1 MGRAMLNQSKYIK
14 TIPFSGLFNWSV
26 QYLSETKI
34 SFNTT
39 YPLVRIGEFL
49 KRNKTGIEIQ
59 NDVRYTRVTI
69 RVRNG
74 GVTIRDTEIGKN
86 IGTKRQFVVSEG
98 QFILSKIDARNG
110 AMGIIPAELDGAIV
124 TQDFLPY
131 DIDTKKIN
139 PQYLVLVSTT
149 AEFVAFCQTCS
160 SGTTNRQ
167 RIEERSFLDIKIPL
181 PSLTE
186 QNALVVAYNDRIATA
201 NNQELEANIFERQ
214 IENYLLA
221 QLGINIKDISVHNS
235 ILQLFQF
242 SEMVDRWDILTTQNS
257 IFDALK
263 KSKYPICEIGKVYD
277 FISRG
282 WKPNK
287 NSDRAFKYVEIG
299 AVDELTGITKASTI
313 PEHQAPSRATQTIK
327 VGDLIIGTTRPYL
340 KKFAIVDSEYD
351 NNVCSSGFQIINSKE
366 NNLEFLFEYLRSDAG
381 VLQFKFYMT
390 GALYPAITNKD
401 LKKIKIPL
409 PPLEVQN
416 EIASHITGLKK
427 QIKQLRTSANVNRTT
442 ALLDFEQK
450 IFK

>member
-1 MGRAMLNQSKYIK
+1 MINESKFVT
-14 TIPFSGLFNWSV
+14 TIPFSKLFNWSV
-26 QYLSETKI
+26 QYLYETKI
-34 SFNTT
+34 RFNTS
-39 YPLVRIGEFL
+39 YPMVRIGEFL
-49 KRNKTGIEIQ
+49 KRNKTVIDIQ
-59 NDVRYTRVTI
+59 GDMRYTRVTI

-131 DIDTKKIN
+131 DVDTAKIN

-149 AEFVAFCQTCS
+149 TEFVAFCQTCS

-167 RIEERSFLDIKIPL
+167 RIEESKFLDIKIPL
-181 PSLTE
+181 PSLAE
-186 QNALVVAYNDRIATA
+186 QNALVAAYNDRIATA
-201 NNQELEANIFERQ
+201 NNQELEANIFEQQ
-214 IENYLLA
+214 IETYLLA
-221 QLGINIKDISVHNS
+221 QLGIKIKDVSAHNS

-242 SEMVDRWDILTTQNS
+242 SEMIDRWDLLTIQNS

-287 NSDRAFKYVEIG
+287 NSDRTFKYVEIG
-299 AVDELTGITKASTI
+299 AVDALTGITKASTI
-313 PEHQAPSRATQTIK
+313 SERRAPSRATQIIK
-327 VGDLIIGTTRPYL
+327 AGDLIIGTTRPYL
-340 KKFAIVDSEYD
+340 KKFAIVDSEY
-351 NNVCSSGFQIINSKE
+351 NNNICSSGFQIINSKE

-381 VLQFKFYMT
+381 ILQFKFYMT
-390 GALYPAITNKD
+390 GALYPAITSKD

-416 EIASHITGLKK
+416 EIVAHITGFKK
-427 QIKQLRTSANVNRTT
+427 QIKQLRIAAATNRTT
-442 ALLDFEQK
+442 ALSDFEQK

>member
-1 MGRAMLNQSKYIK
+1 MGRTMLNQSKYIK

-34 SFNTT
+34 SFNAA

-59 NDVRYTRVTI
+59 DDVRYTRVTI

-167 RIEERSFLDIKIPL
+167 RIEESKFLDIKIPL

-186 QNALVVAYNDRIATA
+186 QNALVVAYNDLIETA
-201 NNQELEANIFERQ
+201 NIQDSTATSLEQKIETYIFNKLGVKEKTSRKANK
-214 IENYLLA
+214 
-221 QLGINIKDISVHNS
+221 GIHFVN
-235 ILQLFQF
+235 
-242 SEMVDRWDILTTQNS
+242 
-257 IFDALK
+257 
-263 KSKYPICEIGKVYD
+263 
-277 FISRG
+277 
-282 WKPNK
+282 
-287 NSDRAFKYVEIG
+287 FKGVEKWG
-299 AVDELTGITKASTI
+299 
-313 PEHQAPSRATQTIK
+313 
-327 VGDLIIGTTRPYL
+327 
-340 KKFAIVDSEYD
+340 
-351 NNVCSSGFQIINSKE
+351 
-366 NNLEFLFEYLRSDAG
+366 FEYLINSLEQNETCDYTLKNVSQLCKISSGGTPSRSKSNYYGGNIPWIKTGELNDTIINDTEEKITDIG
-381 VLQFKFYMT
+381 LQNSSAK
-390 GALYPAITNKD
+390 LYPAGSIVIAMYGATIGKTAKLGIEATTNQACAVLFNINND
-401 LKKIKIPL
+401 MVDTDYLWEYMQSQTDNLKQKAYGSAQPNLNAGIISDYLIPI
-409 PPLEVQN
+409 PPLKVQK
-416 EIASHITGLKK
+416 EIVAHITGVKV
-427 QIKQLRTSANVNRTT
+427 QIKQLRTEATTNRTT
-442 ALLDFEQK
+442 ALSDFEQK
-450 IFK
+450 IF